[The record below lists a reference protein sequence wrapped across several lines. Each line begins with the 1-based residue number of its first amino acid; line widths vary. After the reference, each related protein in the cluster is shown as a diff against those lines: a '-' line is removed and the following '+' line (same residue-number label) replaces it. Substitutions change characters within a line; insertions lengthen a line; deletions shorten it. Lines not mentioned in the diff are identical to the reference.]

1 MANPGIYAQ
10 FAQPVRSVGDYLG
23 DMDRREG
30 NALELAMKR
39 LQQRTT
45 ERGMADDDTARRIF
59 AQYGDKAR
67 NPLMEAGLAKQAFAL
82 DDRGLALRKSE
93 ADIASTGA
101 NTRKAEQEIDSK
113 KLADAKTRIELAGS
127 AAKFVMDNP
136 SAENAIRA
144 VDYLSQNGA
153 VPPEQA
159 QKMIQEIQAN
169 PTPENAKRLAT
180 LAYQSAL
187 SAEKQLT
194 QYFNQNRGGTFAV
207 AGVNPVTGASA
218 DVQSAPITQSADNA
232 ATQATSLTNNAA
244 TDLRMRELDANR
256 ARDEALRREQ
266 VARDAALTRGQ
277 SAAQAAATLKLQ
289 QDKFNWDKSR
299 PVASAAGAP
308 GAPAGKPMTEFQIAQ
323 RRDKIAKD
331 YKAAQTTLA
340 SMADLKQSAAA
351 VLGAPGL
358 DRATGVAAYLPSYP
372 GGQAAAAEVALQNLE
387 GKVTQLGKAAAAM
400 AGAIGPMAVQEWKI
414 VRDMIAA
421 IDPKKGKK
429 PLEEQVAL
437 VVSAADGAA
446 ARLQDAYQKQYSP
459 DFERF
464 PEFENL
470 GTSGP
475 KPASPEDAQAREW
488 ATKNPNDPRA
498 KQIMQRL
505 GGG

>member
-30 NALELAMKR
+30 NALEVAMKR
-39 LQQRTT
+39 LQQQQTQ
-45 ERGMADDDTARRIF
+45 RGMADEDAARRIF
-59 AQYGDKAR
+59 SQYGDKAR
-67 NPLMEAGLAKQAFAL
+67 NPLMEAGLSRQAFAL

-93 ADIASTGA
+93 ADIAKTGA
-101 NTRKAEQEIDSK
+101 DTRKSEQEARNK
-113 KLADAKTRIELAGS
+113 QLEEAEKRINLSGS
-127 AAKFVMDNP
+127 VFRGVMENPTVDTAAQ
-136 SAENAIRA
+136 A
-144 VDYLSQNGA
+144 VEFLRQNG
-153 VPPEQA
+153 VFPDEQA
-159 QKMIQEIQAN
+159 KGMLEELMQD
-169 PTPENAKRLAT
+169 PTPQAVSMLAER
-180 LAYQSAL
+180 AFRASL
-187 SAEKQLT
+187 SSKEQLEAFKQ
-194 QYFNQNRGGTFAV
+194 QNRGGTAAV
-207 AGVNPVTGASA
+207 VGVDPVTGKVR
-218 DVQSAPITQSADNA
+218 DVQSAPIAQSADNA
-232 ATQATSLTNNAA
+232 ATNLTSRENAA
-244 TDLRMRELDANR
+244 AADLRMRDLDERR

-299 PVASAAGAP
+299 PVAAAGAP

-437 VVSAADGAA
+437 VVAAAEGAA
-446 ARLQDAYQKQYSP
+446 ARLQDAYQKQYGP

-470 GTSGP
+470 GTSGS